1 MGRGTAFAVSGV
13 SVCLFGLILIQA
25 GAAPG
30 FAFLAGTIGV
40 GISFAGAVDEH
51 EHRLPSET

>member
-13 SVCLFGLILIQA
+13 SVCLFGLILVQA
-25 GAAPG
+25 GVPFG
-30 FAFLAGTIGV
+30 YGLVAGIIGV

-51 EHRLPSET
+51 EQRMPRDT